1 MRMRWIRDQG
11 LAACLTL
18 GRATAG
24 AAGVAQAGDIIALFA
39 PAASATT
46 PQLRQF
52 IKYKTATAG
61 NPNYVATGAGTY
73 TCARPPASP
82 VALFSVATLA
92 ILISL
97 QSSALLTR
105 HLPLRPLVL
114 RSSAHLAWGADK
126 NLPLA
131 PDSPHIQQNNPPLC
145 RFQLLNYRT
154 DMAFAL
160 LHNGTTSS
168 PAVSAISAPIAV
180 ANPNEPTGEHLTL
193 TTDPAC
199 AP

>member
-1 MRMRWIRDQG
+1 M
-11 LAACLTL
+11 
-18 GRATAG
+18 
-24 AAGVAQAGDIIALFA
+24 AQAGDIIALFA

-46 PQLRQF
+46 PLLRQF
-52 IKYKTATAG
+52 IKYKVATAG

-82 VALFSVATLA
+82 CHPFSCF
-92 ILISL
+92 IN
-97 QSSALLTR
+97 
-105 HLPLRPLVL
+105 PLRCSTLLPRHVPLL
-114 RSSAHLAWGADK
+114 KSLLKSSAHLLRRADK
-126 NLPLA
+126 DLPLA
-131 PDSPHIQQNNPPLC
+131 FPSPHTQQNNPPSR

-168 PAVSAISAPIAV
+168 PVVSGISAPIAV

-199 AP
+199 ALWNSICNCVPVANAIPALQLLASTCA